1 MYKRFNTIYNS
12 KFINV
17 WYSCV
22 TNKEYFDE
30 IYPNK
35 PLNMTKRWSRPYR
48 RYLKNKR
55 KELSYADN

>member
-1 MYKRFNTIYNS
+1 MARRT
-12 KFINV
+12 KFISA
-17 WYSCV
+17 W
-22 TNKEYFDE
+22 TNKEYFDV

-55 KELSYADN
+55 KESLYANN